1 MTKFIFEIIPRN
13 GRAVINEVMT
23 LSDHRTIWCQVE
35 ALALRIKNGDAAFIL
50 VKNARGE
57 IVVRTGVAIAV
68 ASIEKC
74 PCTSC
79 PLKEGNVERFLNGGS
94 PRDLLPMEGGAVALA
109 K

>member
-13 GRAVINEVMT
+13 GKAVINEVVT
-23 LSDHRTIWCQVE
+23 LSDHRAIWCQVE
-35 ALALRIKNGDAAFIL
+35 AIALRIKYRDAALIQ

-57 IVVRTGVAIAV
+57 IVVRTGVAIAL

-79 PLKEGNVERFLNGGS
+79 PLKEGNAERFLNGDS
-94 PRDLLPMEGGAVALA
+94 PRDLLPLGGGAVALA